1 MSMSEPTTEDVDQ
14 EMEIVVGE
22 TAAAEPYTL
31 PVEELTEISDRYQR
45 RQDRVAELESR
56 IKEKDERIAELEDE
70 LEDARDLQ
78 RLGEAFVDAAQSS
91 GDSGLEAEQQEL
103 LEEKNE
109 TIAEFRE
116 RVDDLE
122 ARLEDVQEERDDLE
136 AEVERLRGVEERI
149 EQAEQIEEQLE
160 RAREVLGVEVRDS
173 AAAGELEAS
182 EEIQDLRAELANA
195 QERIQ
200 DLEAENKRLQERA
213 ERSEGE
219 PLEPLA
225 SYEEFLEDDDVQN
238 VIKEAKQADKSSQR
252 YIKGVIAAVVD
263 EGGWVGYEQIAERL
277 GLKRTNEISSAAT
290 LLESYGVV
298 EKEKRSGEMHVDLNV
313 DGLNEIRE
321 AAARR
326 RKTEQLM
333 EEL

>member
-1 MSMSEPTTEDVDQ
+1 
-14 EMEIVVGE
+14 
-22 TAAAEPYTL
+22 
-31 PVEELTEISDRYQR
+31 
-45 RQDRVAELESR
+45 
-56 IKEKDERIAELEDE
+56 
-70 LEDARDLQ
+70 
-78 RLGEAFVDAAQSS
+78 
-91 GDSGLEAEQQEL
+91 
-103 LEEKNE
+103 
-109 TIAEFRE
+109 
-116 RVDDLE
+116 
-122 ARLEDVQEERDDLE
+122 
-136 AEVERLRGVEERI
+136 
-149 EQAEQIEEQLE
+149 
-160 RAREVLGVEVRDS
+160 
-173 AAAGELEAS
+173 LEAS
-182 EEIQDLRAELANA
+182 EEVQDLRAELANA

-200 DLEAENKRLQERA
+200 DLETENKRLRQRA
-213 ERSEGE
+213 ERSEVE

-238 VIKEAKQADKSSQR
+238 VIKEAKQADKSSPR
-252 YIKGVIAAVVD
+252 YIKGVIAAIVD
-263 EGGWVGYEQIAERL
+263 EGGWVGYEQIAKRL